1 MTTDDRKDNAQEY
14 SKEDIDSRE
23 RVVSVDERVTSIKN
37 DARPVDRREALSA
50 YFTIAA
56 AAFGLISDGCESTS
70 LLVISMNLRIEID
83 FRLSVQTRTI

>member
-70 LLVISMNLRIEID
+70 LISMNLRIEID